1 MDTINKKSRSA
12 VMARVRSTNTRFEQ
26 RIMKELRKRGKSFI
40 RYANIAGKPDI
51 VAKRKRVAVFLDSC
65 FWHGC
70 RWHCRVPKSRRGY
83 WNAKIK
89 GNRDRAKIVNK
100 ILRKDGWLIVRFW
113 EHQFQKN
120 FDANIRKIAKL
131 L

>member
-1 MDTINKKSRSA
+1 MDTINKKIRSA

-26 RIMKELRKRGKSFI
+26 KIMNALKKHGKSFV
-40 RYANIAGKPDI
+40 RHADIAGKPDI
-51 VAKRKRVAVFLDSC
+51 ISKRKRVAIFLDSC

-70 RWHCRVPKSRRGY
+70 RWHCRIPKSRRGY

-89 GNRDRAKIVNK
+89 GNKDRAKVVNK
-100 ILRKDGWLIVRFW
+100 ILRKDGWQVVRFW

-120 FDANIRKIAKL
+120 FDANIKKMAKFL
-131 L
+131 